1 MLQNGKRTFV
11 RPEGDMAKKLKTRAA
26 TSSSPKRQLQNKH
39 SQPFWRQ
46 KIFLG
51 SCILALVIGVGVV
64 VRYVLFQPVLPNLQ
78 GAVDNRYTRG
88 NAGAPVILKE
98 FSDYT

>member
-1 MLQNGKRTFV
+1 
-11 RPEGDMAKKLKTRAA
+11 MAKKLKTRAP
-26 TSSSPKRQLQNKH
+26 TSASPRQPLQSKR

-51 SCILALVIGVGVV
+51 SAVLALVIGLGVI
-64 VRYVLFQPVLPNLQ
+64 VRYVLLPPVLPNLQ

>member
-1 MLQNGKRTFV
+1 
-11 RPEGDMAKKLKTRAA
+11 MAKKLKTRAP
-26 TSSSPKRQLQNKH
+26 TSVSSKQPLQNKR

-46 KIFLG
+46 NFFLG
-51 SCILALVIGVGVV
+51 SAVLALVIGVGVI
-64 VRYVLFQPVLPNLQ
+64 VRYVLFQPVSPNLQ

-88 NAGAPVILKE
+88 NAGAAVILKE

>member
-1 MLQNGKRTFV
+1 
-11 RPEGDMAKKLKTRAA
+11 MAKKLKTRAP
-26 TSSSPKRQLQNKH
+26 TSSSLKQPLRNKH

-46 KIFLG
+46 NFFLG
-51 SCILALVIGVGVV
+51 SCILAFVIGVGVI

>member
-1 MLQNGKRTFV
+1 
-11 RPEGDMAKKLKTRAA
+11 MAKKLKTHAS
-26 TSSSPKRQLQNKH
+26 TSSSPRRPLQNTR

-46 KIFLG
+46 KFFLG
-51 SCILALVIGVGVV
+51 SCILALVIGVGII
-64 VRYVLFQPVLPNLQ
+64 VRYALFQTVAPNLQ